1 MTTRTY
7 RSTVRERAAAATRT
21 AVLDTAEAL
30 FAEHG
35 YARVTIKRI
44 AEEAEVAQGTVYA
57 AFGSKAALVTALTER
72 AAGDAGI
79 GEVLVAIESAPTGDE
94 VVRLVV
100 RSIHDLVRH
109 HRHTMTALFDA
120 ATVDHGVAA
129 LLDRIRQLERERFAV
144 VTGRLE
150 RLGALRPGVTASD
163 AVRVLEYFVTPP
175 SWFRMLEIGWD
186 WDGACVFLTDAVCA
200 ALLLKC
206 D

>member
-1 MTTRTY
+1 M
-7 RSTVRERAAAATRT
+7 RERAAAATR
-21 AVLDTAEAL
+21 AAILDTAGAL

-35 YARVTIKRI
+35 YARVTIRRI

-57 AFGSKAALVTALTER
+57 AIGSKAALVAALTER
-72 AAGDAGI
+72 AASDAGI
-79 GEVLVAIESAPTGDE
+79 GEVLAAVESATTGDE

-100 RSIHDLVRH
+100 HSIHDMVRH

-120 ATVDHGVAA
+120 ATVDEGVAV
-129 LLDRIRQLERERFAV
+129 LLDRIRRLERERFAL

-150 RLGALRPGVTASD
+150 RLGALRPGVTAGD

-175 SWFRMLEIGWD
+175 SWFRLLEIGWD
-186 WDGACVFLTDAVCA
+186 WDGARVFLTDAVCSA
-200 ALLLKC
+200 PLLRC